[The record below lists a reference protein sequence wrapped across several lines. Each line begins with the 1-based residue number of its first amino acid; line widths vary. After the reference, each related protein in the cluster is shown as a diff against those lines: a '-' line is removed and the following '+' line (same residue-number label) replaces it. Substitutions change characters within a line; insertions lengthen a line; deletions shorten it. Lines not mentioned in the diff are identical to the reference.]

1 MSLKRDSI
9 PPPRPPAPKSFTRR
23 SASNNSIK
31 KSFKLLEEDE
41 EDEEDLTV
49 LTGEFDKKL
58 DKSKA
63 DASKGDKSKESTPVK
78 TASSTPQ
85 NESKTLGLNQRS
97 RSLDDDKSSS
107 NVSRIKQNFVD
118 ISSGLKDKLA
128 KKWEEIS
135 AEINSPVDGNTDQ
148 KTEEM
153 VNQNTEFSRLDV
165 RRLEI
170 QMSDNGEENLIIET
184 AKNSALDEHIKD
196 EPDKKVLVRSQRLPP
211 TPEET
216 PVDSTGTIQIV
227 DDFFPTE
234 PSDSSVGANVQSN
247 ELRQRKNSSLKKILK
262 NKGSKASNSPTGTPV
277 SMSKLMTKNDTEDQ
291 DIEVQSANT
300 EFFDASDMD
309 LTSNNSVQSDPISGN
324 DQKLKLPTG
333 HVKMSDLTAVPVR
346 KLTAGSIFIFF
357 YWILPLPSYIS
368 GMLMGMFLACAGW
381 AVYLWLNKPPTQK
394 PPIERLPVNKLP
406 PMVVPEMKDV
416 VTEDGVY
423 KGWMN
428 EIPIYNPEKY
438 HINQTHSIY
447 VDLENA
453 ALRLRRPKTNIA
465 KRSMWD
471 EPPIQTPQ
479 FIHQRHYNLEGSK
492 VFLVPPGLVKKRIWS
507 KKYPICVALAS
518 VDPKHH
524 AMVNEQKLAET
535 PDSESGFEIITDQNC
550 GDGVLFLFA
559 RTCRE
564 KEDWYKRFTAAAA
577 GKPLPS
583 HLGLIRK
590 CISKTKSPSQLQS
603 RDNNTEGVLQHKR
616 QGSTDS
622 TSSGSSSPTK
632 EQEDVPVSSQSSM
645 EDFIRF
651 MGRVMP
657 KEVKDSQSSPT
668 HVKKGTPE
676 YVSPIDCDFS
686 ILWLNALIN
695 RVFWDFLHEQY
706 FIDKVL
712 DKLQR
717 KLSKIHIPY
726 FIEELKITN
735 IDLGNE
741 VPSLRRGAR
750 PYFDEQGFWVDVD
763 INYEGGFQMTIETKV
778 NLMRLKKTTTADKQ
792 EEGSARKSA
801 ITDEDEED
809 SAESSSDE
817 EEDASSPSAEDGAR
831 GGKASRKIMGYLGKI
846 TQSKY
851 FQSATE
857 IKYIKKKMEEVS
869 NTPIELTVEVRILS
883 GTMAVNIPPPPTDRL
898 WYGFRGSPKLQ
909 LVAKPKVGARELT
922 LTHITEWI
930 EKKLST
936 EFQRTFV
943 YPNLDDLEVPT
954 FTTYTPSGVDPP
966 GLSGNL

>member
-1 MSLKRDSI
+1 MSLKRDSV
-9 PPPRPPAPKSFTRR
+9 PPPRPPAPKSLTRR

-49 LTGEFDKKL
+49 LTGEFEKKL
-58 DKSKA
+58 DKNKA
-63 DASKGDKSKESTPVK
+63 DVNASKGDKSKESTPVK
-78 TASSTPQ
+78 TTSSTPQ

-97 RSLDDDKSSS
+97 RSLDDDKTSS

-128 KKWEEIS
+128 KKWEELS
-135 AEINSPVDGNTDQ
+135 AEINSPVDADTDQ
-148 KTEEM
+148 KAEEM
-153 VNQNTEFSRLDV
+153 VDQNAILSKHDV
-165 RRLEI
+165 KRLEI
-170 QMSDNGEENLIIET
+170 QVSDSGEEKLIIET
-184 AKNSALDEHIKD
+184 AKNSNSDEQIKD
-196 EPDKKVLVRSQRLPP
+196 ESDKKVLVRSRRLPP
-211 TPEET
+211 TPEEMPADT
-216 PVDSTGTIQIV
+216 S
-227 DDFFPTE
+227 DFQLVEDFYTTE
-234 PSDSSVGANVQSN
+234 PKDVLSDTTVQSN
-247 ELRQRKNSSLKKILK
+247 ELRQRNNSSSKKIMK
-262 NKGSKASNSPTGTPV
+262 SKGSKASNSPTGTPV
-277 SMSKLMTKNDTEDQ
+277 SMSKLMTKNHSEDIDQ
-291 DIEVQSANT
+291 DIEVSSIT
-300 EFFDASDMD
+300 EFFDASDVD
-309 LTSNNSVQSDPISGN
+309 LTSNNSVKPDLQSGN
-324 DQKLKLPTG
+324 EKPKLTTG
-333 HVKMSDLTAVPVR
+333 HVNMSDLTAVPVR
-346 KLTAGSIFIFF
+346 KLTAGSIFIFL
-357 YWILPLPSYIS
+357 YWILPLPSYLS
-368 GMLMGMFLACAGW
+368 GLLMGIFLASAGW
-381 AVYLWLNKPPTQK
+381 AVYLWLNKPPTLE
-394 PPIERLPVNKLP
+394 PPIERIPVSQLP

-428 EIPIYNPEKY
+428 EIPSYNPEKY

-447 VDLENA
+447 VDLENSV
-453 ALRLRRPKTNIA
+453 LRLRRPKTNIA
-465 KRSMWD
+465 RRSMWD
-471 EPPIQTPQ
+471 EPPIPTPQ

-507 KKYPICVALAS
+507 KKYPICIALAS
-518 VDPKHH
+518 TDPKHH

-535 PDSESGFEIITDQNC
+535 PDSELGFEIVTEQTC
-550 GDGVLFLFA
+550 GNGILFLFA

-577 GKPLPS
+577 AKPLPS

-590 CISKTKSPSQLQS
+590 CIKKSSSQSQRHS
-603 RDNNTEGVLQHKR
+603 RNNSTEGVQQNKR
-616 QGSTDS
+616 QESTDS

-632 EQEDVPVSSQSSM
+632 ETDDIPVSSKSSL

-657 KEVKDSQSSPT
+657 KEVKDSQSTPT
-668 HVKKGTPE
+668 HVKRGTPE
-676 YVSPIDCDFS
+676 YVSPIDCDFN

-695 RVFWDFLHEQY
+695 RIFWDFLHEQY

-741 VPSLRRGAR
+741 VPNLRRGAR
-750 PYFDEQGFWVDVD
+750 PYFDEQGFWVDIDV
-763 INYEGGFQMTIETKV
+763 NYEGGFQMTIETKV
-778 NLMRLKKTTTADKQ
+778 NLMRLKKTPIDKQ
-792 EEGSARKSA
+792 ETESARRSA

-831 GGKASRKIMGYLGKI
+831 GGRASKKIMGYLGKI

-883 GTMAVNIPPPPTDRL
+883 GTMAINIPPPPTDRL
-898 WYGFRGSPKLQ
+898 WYGFRGNPKLH

-922 LTHITEWI
+922 ITHITEWI

-954 FTTYTPSGVDPP
+954 FTTYTPNGVEST
-966 GLSGNL
+966 GHSL

>member
-1 MSLKRDSI
+1 MSLKRDSA
-9 PPPRPPAPKSFTRR
+9 PPPRPPAPKSLTRR

-41 EDEEDLTV
+41 EDEEDLTI

-58 DKSKA
+58 DKNKA
-63 DASKGDKSKESTPVK
+63 DVNASKGDKSKESTPVK
-78 TASSTPQ
+78 TTTPQ
-85 NESKTLGLNQRS
+85 SESKTLGLNQRS
-97 RSLDDDKSSS
+97 RSLDDDKASS

-118 ISSGLKDKLA
+118 ISSGLKDKLV
-128 KKWEEIS
+128 KKLEELS
-135 AEINSPVDGNTDQ
+135 AEINSPVDADSDQ
-148 KTEEM
+148 KPEDM
-153 VNQNTEFSRLDV
+153 VDQNNLILKQDV
-165 RRLEI
+165 KRLEI
-170 QMSDNGEENLIIET
+170 QVSDSGEEKLVIET
-184 AKNSALDEHIKD
+184 AKNGNSDELIKN
-196 EPDKKVLVRSQRLPP
+196 EPDKKVLVRSHRLPP
-211 TPEET
+211 TPEEMPADT
-216 PVDSTGTIQIV
+216 DAEFHLVE
-227 DDFFPTE
+227 DFYKTE
-234 PSDSSVGANVQSN
+234 ANDVLSDPKVQSN
-247 ELRQRKNSSLKKILK
+247 ELRHRNYSSSKKVIK
-262 NKGSKASNSPTGTPV
+262 TKSPKTSNSPTGTPV
-277 SMSKLMTKNDTEDQ
+277 SMSKLMTKNDSVDNINEQ
-291 DIEVQSANT
+291 DIDEVQSANT

-309 LTSNNSVQSDPISGN
+309 MTSNNSLDSDIHDTTEKPKRKSPQVN
-324 DQKLKLPTG
+324 
-333 HVKMSDLTAVPVR
+333 MSDLTAVPVR
-346 KLTAGSIFIFF
+346 KLTAGSIFIFL
-357 YWILPLPSYIS
+357 YWILPLPSYLS
-368 GMLMGMFLACAGW
+368 GMLMGVFLATAGW
-381 AVYLWLNKPPTQK
+381 AVYLWVNKPPAPK
-394 PPIERLPVNKLP
+394 PPIERTPVSKLP
-406 PMVVPEMKDV
+406 PMVVPEMKDT

-428 EIPIYNPEKY
+428 EIPNYNPEKY

-447 VDLENA
+447 VDLENSV
-453 ALRLRRPKTNIA
+453 LRLRRPKTNIGR
-465 KRSMWD
+465 RSMWD

-479 FIHQRHYNLEGSK
+479 FIHQRHYNLEGSN
-492 VFLVPPGLVKKRIWS
+492 VFLLPPGLVKKRIWS
-507 KKYPICVALAS
+507 KKYPICIALANT
-518 VDPKHH
+518 DPKHH
-524 AMVNEQKLAET
+524 AMANEQKLAET
-535 PDSESGFEIITDQNC
+535 PDSDSGFEIVTEQTC
-550 GDGVLFLFA
+550 GNGIVFLFA

-564 KEDWYKRFTAAAA
+564 KEDWYKRLSAAAA
-577 GKPLPS
+577 AKPLPS

-590 CISKTKSPSQLQS
+590 CIKKSSSQHHS
-603 RDNNTEGVLQHKR
+603 RNNSTEGVHQNKR

-632 EQEDVPVSSQSSM
+632 EMESAPVSRKSSM

-657 KEVKDSQSSPT
+657 KEVKDSQTSPT

-695 RVFWDFLHEQY
+695 RIFWDFLHEQY

-741 VPSLRRGAR
+741 VPNLRRGAR

-778 NLMRLKKTTTADKQ
+778 NLMRLKKTPVDKQ
-792 EEGSARKSA
+792 ETETTKKSA
-801 ITDEDEED
+801 ITDENEED

-817 EEDASSPSAEDGAR
+817 EEDVYSPSAEDGAR
-831 GGKASRKIMGYLGKI
+831 GGKASKKIMGYLGKI

-898 WYGFRGSPKLQ
+898 WYGFRGNPKLH
-909 LVAKPKVGARELT
+909 LVAKPKVGTRELT
-922 LTHITEWI
+922 ITHITEWI

-954 FTTYTPSGVDPP
+954 FTTFTPNGVEPT
-966 GLSGNL
+966 S

>member
-1 MSLKRDSI
+1 MALKRDSV
-9 PPPRPPAPKSFTRR
+9 PPPRPPAPKSLTRR

-41 EDEEDLTV
+41 EDEEDLTI

-58 DKSKA
+58 DRTKA
-63 DASKGDKSKESTPVK
+63 DANASKGDRSRESTPVK

-85 NESKTLGLNQRS
+85 NESKSLGLNQRS
-97 RSLDDDKSSS
+97 RSLDDDKTSS

-128 KKWEEIS
+128 KKWEELS
-135 AEINSPVDGNTDQ
+135 AEINSPVDVDPNQ
-148 KTEEM
+148 KTEEI
-153 VNQNTEFSRLDV
+153 VDEDTLNSRLDV
-165 RRLEI
+165 KRLEI
-170 QMSDNGEENLIIET
+170 QVSESGEENLIIET
-184 AKNSALDEHIKD
+184 AKNSTSVEHIKN
-196 EPDKKVLVRSQRLPP
+196 ESDKKVLVRSHRLPP
-211 TPEET
+211 TPEEMPADT
-216 PVDSTGTIQIV
+216 SEIHLVE
-227 DDFFPTE
+227 DFYKTE
-234 PSDSSVGANVQSN
+234 PNDVITDTSVQSN
-247 ELRQRKNSSLKKILK
+247 ELRQRNNSSLKKIMK

-277 SMSKLMTKNDTEDQ
+277 SMSKLMTKNDSEDIDQ
-291 DIEVQSANT
+291 NIEVLSANT
-300 EFFDASDMD
+300 EFFDASDME
-309 LTSNNSVQSDPISGN
+309 LTSSDPVKSELITGN
-324 DQKLKLPTG
+324 QKPKVPTG
-333 HVKMSDLTAVPVR
+333 HVSDFTAVPVR
-346 KLTAGSIFIFF
+346 KLAAGSIFIFL
-357 YWILPLPSYIS
+357 YWILPLPSYLS
-368 GMLMGMFLACAGW
+368 GMLMGIFLASAGW
-381 AVYLWLNKPPTQK
+381 AVYLWLNKPPTQR
-394 PPIERLPVNKLP
+394 PPIERVPVSKLP

-416 VTEDGVY
+416 VSEDGVY

-428 EIPIYNPEKY
+428 EIPSYDPEKY

-447 VDLENA
+447 VDLESSV
-453 ALRLRRPKTNIA
+453 LRLRRPKTNIA
-465 KRSMWD
+465 RRSMWD
-471 EPPIQTPQ
+471 EPPIQTSP

-507 KKYPICVALAS
+507 KKYPICIALAS
-518 VDPKHH
+518 IDPKHH
-524 AMVNEQKLAET
+524 TMMNEQKLPET
-535 PDSESGFEIITDQNC
+535 PESESGFEMVTEQTC
-550 GDGVLFLFA
+550 GNGLLFLFA

-564 KEDWYKRFTAAAA
+564 KEDWYKRFTAASV

-590 CISKTKSPSQLQS
+590 CIRKSSSQQHHS
-603 RDNNTEGVLQHKR
+603 RNNSTDGVVQQKR
-616 QGSTDS
+616 QESTES

-632 EQEDVPVSSQSSM
+632 EPDDVPVSSQSSM
-645 EDFIRF
+645 DDFIRF
-651 MGRVMP
+651 MSRVMP

-668 HVKKGTPE
+668 HVKRGMPE

-741 VPSLRRGAR
+741 VPNLRRGAR
-750 PYFDEQGFWVDVD
+750 PYFDEQGFWVDID

-778 NLMRLKKTTTADKQ
+778 NLMRLKKTAPVDKH
-792 EEGSARKSA
+792 ETGSARKSA

-817 EEDASSPSAEDGAR
+817 EEDVSSPSTEDGAR
-831 GGKASRKIMGYLGKI
+831 GGKASKKIMGYLGKI

-883 GTMAVNIPPPPTDRL
+883 GTMAINIPPPPTDRL
-898 WYGFRGSPKLQ
+898 WYGFRGNPKLH

-954 FTTYTPSGVDPP
+954 FTTFTPNGVDPT
-966 GLSGNL
+966 GQSGSL